1 MVYTFLC
8 NQVLALI
15 VTGDEKKIAIWSTQK
30 KFYSLWIISGKV
42 QFLRKCY

>member
-15 VTGDEKKIAIWSTQK
+15 VTGDEKKNCYLVNSEVLLFVNYLWEGAISP
-30 KFYSLWIISGKV
+30 
-42 QFLRKCY
+42 